1 MKERTQQILAAL
13 IFLAIIAA
21 GIGLVIGIILW
32 IGVKTVS
39 AIFAAFVAIAFIR
52 VVYETIR
59 DEINHHRGK

>member
-1 MKERTQQILAAL
+1 MKERTQQIVAAL

-39 AIFAAFVAIAFIR
+39 ALFAAFVTIVFLW

-59 DEINHHRGK
+59 EAIRQHRQK